1 MTGGGY
7 WASAATEPQLS
18 VLLAALATSRAARG
32 SLTSLALALVD
43 VLLQLQSS
51 YFFIGQRAAV
61 SFSAGFFVCASC
73 WLWTTQ
79 NRRAAACDGRHGGTL
94 VTQKTGTLMYRLDG
108 LRVDKLFGC
117 QESADSCALIFL
129 MAKWPDVELT
139 AAAVAVGDRGQRP
152 SGGKQWPDLN

>member
-43 VLLQLQSS
+43 VVLLQLQSS

-73 WLWTTQ
+73 WVVDD
-79 NRRAAACDGRHGGTL
+79 AEPACS
-94 VTQKTGTLMYRLDG
+94 G
-108 LRVDKLFGC
+108 L
-117 QESADSCALIFL
+117 
-129 MAKWPDVELT
+129 
-139 AAAVAVGDRGQRP
+139 
-152 SGGKQWPDLN
+152 